1 MSSSPHNSR
10 PITVQLEDV
19 TQRFRVIHDRP
30 DSMRELFANFFR
42 YETRYHD
49 FYAVKHL
56 SLEVPEGQ
64 MLGIIGA
71 NGSGKSTLLKI
82 ISGIYRPTAGT
93 VHVFGKLAPLIELGA
108 GFHHELTGRENIL
121 LSGLL
126 MGHSREQMKERE
138 QRIIDFAEIGDFI
151 DAPIKQY
158 SSGMH
163 TRLAFAVA
171 TEVDPDIL
179 ILDEV
184 LAVGDARFQA
194 RCFDRLE
201 ALRADGRTILLTSHD
216 AAQLERLCDRAL
228 WLAHGEIA
236 ARGTPAE
243 VLHAYQDAMRL
254 ETERRAHVLPETAG
268 AVAVE
273 SRFGTLEVEIT
284 NVAVLGS
291 PDSAVGLRIELLPHA
306 PVEEP
311 IVGVSLHRVVDG
323 TKVLDVST
331 LGDRTTLG
339 RVGVPTTLELWFDRL
354 DVEAGNYR
362 FDVGVYERGWAAV
375 YDYHWQAYPLEIP
388 PQSSGFG
395 PPRRWRVL

>member
-1 MSSSPHNSR
+1 MSEAVLDIQDVWKQFDLRGAGAPQVARWLGRRHRDVFWALRGLSF
-10 PITVQLEDV
+10 TVAPGEM
-19 TQRFRVIHDRP
+19 F
-30 DSMRELFANFFR
+30 
-42 YETRYHD
+42 
-49 FYAVKHL
+49 
-56 SLEVPEGQ
+56 
-64 MLGIIGA
+64 GIVGA
-71 NGSGKSTLLKI
+71 NGSGKSTLLRLI
-82 ISGIYRPTAGT
+82 GGVGRPTRGRIAARREVGAVLT
-93 VHVFGKLAPLIELGA
+93 LGDAFDPL
-108 GFHHELTGRENIL
+108 LTGRENAL
-121 LSGLL
+121 TAALVAGFTR
-126 MGHSREQMKERE
+126 REAASMLDEISE
-138 QRIIDFAEIGDFI
+138 FAELEDAFDF
-151 DAPIKQY
+151 PLRTY
-158 SSGMH
+158 SDGMAV
-163 TRLAFAVA
+163 RLAFSVA
-171 TEVDPDIL
+171 MSIDPEVL